1 MTDTN
6 KEKEFTE
13 LLLQHQHIVYK
24 VCLMYAQEKFS
35 TWLYRVALNTC
46 ISDLRRRKHHE
57 YVPLQL
63 ADIDLPDNDPK
74 AEMLNTLYS
83 LIRRLNKLDR
93 MYIVLW
99 LDEKTYDEIAE
110 IVGTN
115 RNQVAIRLHRIKEK
129 LKTMSNL

>member
-1 MTDTN
+1 MPISIRKRCITCG
-6 KEKEFTE
+6 KARPHSKTE
-13 LLLQHQHIVYK
+13 
-24 VCLMYAQEKFS
+24 AASAPGS
-35 TWLYRVALNTC
+35 TV
-46 ISDLRRRKHHE
+46 
-57 YVPLQL
+57 
-63 ADIDLPDNDPK
+63 LPDNDPK
-74 AEMLNTLYS
+74 AEMLNTLYN